1 MDADDPIEA
10 RNARLLALQQS
21 DPVAWAICQGKRGAG
36 TISTFLNMPQEQVE
50 KELKRLRK
58 AGEVKAI
65 RYGRGWNHRPHSIE
79 LKRLARRAWKLNKE
93 ADN

>member
-1 MDADDPIEA
+1 MDPDDPIEA
-10 RNARLLALQQS
+10 RNQRLADLQHS

-36 TISTFLNMPQEQVE
+36 TISKLLNMPQEQVE

-58 AGEVKAI
+58 AGEVKAV

-93 ADN
+93 ENN